1 MLKIKKYGVKNEKT
15 KKYRMEN
22 CSHNRAGLCCLFCNK
37 NNTRVYVMSKKE
49 VINTPYVAEMLG
61 VTIHTVL
68 KCGKHIGISYKNG
81 QSMIYTEEQIE
92 KIRVLAPKL
101 VKTCRKNPEPKKMP
115 MNYTNPEWWINP
127 IPDCLLDEEDE
138 EKHEEIID

>member
-1 MLKIKKYGVKNEKT
+1 
-15 KKYRMEN
+15 MEN

-37 NNTRVYVMSKKE
+37 NNTRVYVMSE
-49 VINTPYVAEMLG
+49 RLLNTPYVAEMLG

>member
-1 MLKIKKYGVKNEKT
+1 
-15 KKYRMEN
+15 
-22 CSHNRAGLCCLFCNK
+22 
-37 NNTRVYVMSKKE
+37 MSE
-49 VINTPYVAEMLG
+49 RLLNTPYVAEMLG

-115 MNYTNPEWWINP
+115 MNYTNPEWWVNP

-138 EKHEEIID
+138 EKHEKTID